1 MAFRIKD
8 LDYDFVKINAIGD
21 GSCMFHSIIQCFNRT
36 YIQSSVGK
44 KMDMIKKLRE
54 DLANILNEKIPP
66 SMNTTYDEL
75 SRGELKNMSI
85 ENPSLSLTNM
95 KNSLNSAEWGD
106 TRFLELV
113 SNILNINI
121 FIIHNIEKY
130 NTLYQLGD
138 SDIYIKENRDSIIIY
153 NDSNVH
159 FDSVGLV
166 SKEGVRTLFSYRDEV
181 IKKLRAKM
189 YKGK

>member
-8 LDYDFVKINAIGD
+8 LDYDFVKIDAIGD
-21 GSCMFHSIIQCFNRT
+21 GSCMFHSIMQCFNRS
-36 YIQSSVGK
+36 YIQSSTGK
-44 KMDMIKKLRE
+44 KMTIIKKLRE
-54 DLANILNEKIPP
+54 DLANILNEKISP
-66 SMNTTYDEL
+66 SVTTVYDEL
-75 SRGELKNMSI
+75 SRGELKNMSS

-95 KNSLNSAEWGD
+95 EKSLNSSEWGD

-113 SNILNINI
+113 SNILKINI
-121 FIIHNIEKY
+121 FVIYKREKY

-138 SDIYIKENRDSIIIY
+138 SEIYIKENRESIIIY
-153 NDSNVH
+153 NSSNVH
-159 FDSVGLV
+159 FDSVGLI
-166 SKEGVRTLFSYRDEV
+166 SKDGVRTLFSYGDEV